1 MRRRDFIK
9 LICGAAAVRPLEAL
23 AQSDMR
29 RVGVLMNAGA
39 DSAASQERLAEFLE
53 GLRKA
58 GWIEGRNLRVET
70 RWGAGNMAL
79 FEKYAAELAALA
91 PDVVLAQTTPLVTS
105 LLRVSRTI
113 PIVFVSV
120 VDPVGSGLVAS
131 LAHPGGN
138 ATGFI
143 SFEYGLAAKWLEL
156 LTEIAPHVTRAA
168 ILREKSNASGIGQF
182 AAIQVAAA
190 INIEMSVIDVGE
202 TDQIERAVAAF
213 AANPNGGLI
222 ATANNFGINH
232 PEVIVTLAARYK
244 LPAVY
249 PFDNYVR
256 KGGLASYGPDVTAD
270 YPRAAGYVDRIL
282 RGEKPANL
290 PVQAPT
296 KYELIVNLR
305 TAKMIG
311 LAVPQSVLARA
322 NEVIE

>member
-1 MRRRDFIK
+1 MRRRDLIK
-9 LICGAAAVRPLEAL
+9 LICGAAAVGPLAAR

-29 RVGVLMNAGA
+29 CVGVLMNTGP
-39 DSAASQERLAEFLE
+39 DSPVAQERLAKFLE

-70 RWGAGNMAL
+70 RWGAGNIAL

-91 PDVVLAQTTPLVTS
+91 PDVVLAQTTPLVTA

-120 VDPVGSGLVAS
+120 VDPVGSGLVSS

-138 ATGFI
+138 ATGFV
-143 SFEYGLAAKWLEL
+143 SFEYALGAKWLEL

-168 ILREKSNASGIGQF
+168 IVRDLSNASGIGQF
-182 AAIQVAAA
+182 AAIQGAAA
-190 INIEMSVIDVGE
+190 IKIEMSVIDVGE
-202 TDQIERAVAAF
+202 TDQIERAVADF

-222 ATANNFGINH
+222 VTANNFGINR
-232 PEVIVTLAARYK
+232 PEIIATLADKYK

-249 PFDNYVR
+249 PFDYYV
-256 KGGLASYGPDVTAD
+256 KAGGLASYGPDVTAD
-270 YPRAAGYVDRIL
+270 YPRAADYVDRIL

-305 TAKMIG
+305 AAKTIG

-322 NEVIE
+322 DEVIE

>member
-9 LICGAAAVRPLEAL
+9 LICGAAAVRPLAAR

-29 RVGVLMNAGA
+29 RVGVLMNTGA
-39 DSAASQERLAEFLE
+39 DSAVSQERLAEFLE
-53 GLRKA
+53 RLREA

-70 RWGAGNMAL
+70 RWGAGDTAL
-79 FEKYAAELAALA
+79 FQKYAAELAALS
-91 PDVVLAQTTPLVTS
+91 PDVVLVSTTPMVTP
-105 LLRVSRTI
+105 LLRASRTI

-131 LAHPGGN
+131 LAHPEGN
-138 ATGFI
+138 ATGFV

-190 INIEMSVIDVGE
+190 INIEMSVIDMDE
-202 TDQIERAVAAF
+202 MDQIERAVAAF

-232 PEVIVTLAARYK
+232 PEVILTLAARYK

-249 PFDNYVR
+249 PFDYYVR

-296 KYELIVNLR
+296 KYDLIVNLR
-305 TAKMIG
+305 TAKMLG

-322 NEVIE
+322 DEVIE